1 MFIARPHLST
11 ALGHGLASV
20 TSSPRKQHS
29 ASQSLCFTEHPDL
42 CPRHRTVET
51 LARLLDEN
59 MVMHVRGTPASGK
72 STLARLLYQFL
83 AEKQEVIL
91 MDTWD
96 NKMSATEYL
105 AKECRDRGYIGVQ
118 ASDILASNF
127 VFIIDEAQQTYVN
140 PHLWYSVIKFQSQ
153 RQAGP
158 RFCLFSSYGSPT
170 IGAPDYP
177 EATTPPVLSLSQRVS
192 LTVSRNSDAPDI
204 CLFYNLAEYKDVLDR
219 FCKHPAI
226 EFTLDTD
233 VKDYLFS
240 LTNGHPGAI
249 SSIMVYIRNV
259 CAT

>member
-1 MFIARPHLST
+1 
-11 ALGHGLASV
+11 
-20 TSSPRKQHS
+20 
-29 ASQSLCFTEHPDL
+29 
-42 CPRHRTVET
+42 
-51 LARLLDEN
+51 
-59 MVMHVRGTPASGK
+59 MHVRGTPASGK